1 MKKARRW
8 LLITA
13 SLLMLVTDIAA
24 VAPFKKV
31 SIATTTASTT
41 TKTTTATNEAPS
53 SEATSD
59 TSASGPTKNSKL
71 TGIPQIDY
79 IWDPNLPRELRGY
92 NLSSYPFF
100 STVPPEDDI
109 HFKCDGL
116 HDGFYASI
124 EHKCQVYH
132 HCVYGIRH
140 DFLCANFTAFDQR
153 TFICHF
159 VSDVDCEGSKNY
171 WNRNDDLYMAT
182 TPKTTTTSST
192 EAPPPTPRRRL
203 VRPLRPLRR
212 PVNRRPVDD
221 YYYDEE
227 EEPAAVYEDDY
238 YEERLNRRRK
248 PRPRQRKPVTDYEED
263 YSDDKPR
270 RHNSRDRFRDEEEL
284 EVDYDTDRR
293 KYDRT
298 NTRNKAS
305 DRRKIGG
312 RKSTT
317 GGGRLGGDERR
328 SLSDDRAQPGRKDK
342 SRITPSADP
351 VDAADPPPRRLNG
364 RRRSNE
370 KRASAANSDDLDDFE
385 KRPANAPDQEEA
397 AEEEAPPKVK
407 TTPKPLEEFI
417 TPKASSSSVYARPR
431 APPRI
436 ARPVP
441 LNEKKKFQYPIQK
454 TGTTPSPE
462 ATHASADDYYE
473 DEVYDDVRPQR
484 VPPRRRVVDS
494 KLDEEVEAPNS
505 KRRNHND
512 TPLIKKPSRTTI
524 RRPTTEKKHVSTTD
538 EEYYESGVGASDE
551 PVDSHTSN
559 RKRPFSTRNR
569 SSFGPAIGRGAEDVD
584 FIDDDYEERPLR
596 PTHRLRPKAAARKGT
611 KKPRRPIEEEDV
623 YEDEPEPEPL
633 QRNRVSVNRARIGSN
648 ARLRQTTTSTTTAAP
663 IEDAASDIELEE
675 EEEEPSAP
683 ATLSKGSGHSPSGRT
698 ATVRVVKRPFLPSR
712 GGSPYLP
719 RGLQPVG
726 VALKPLSSHTTDTSP
741 IDMGSTISGVRLLE
755 HGAPILRDSG
765 SASGT
770 TLINSHLH
778 DSNGYERERE
788 REREHERDRELHV
801 TQTHRTTLPPRSA
814 LPASQVRP
822 EPQPKITLDELY
834 ETDYDVTLNDALNPT
849 LKPLS
854 PQHSN
859 HATIHNGAFEHA
871 FASETGVGTFVNNNK
886 SPTLY
891 HNNNNN
897 NQYQQQQQQQQYQQ
911 HKHQQLNGYQTKSQ
925 ITPSLSQPQTHFE
938 PQQNSKSLQTQ
949 IHHQTEHLH
958 VQQQQQQQQTRQQ
971 LPQQQQS
978 AYNDYNS
985 DDSYFS
991 STDIRRRAVVA
1002 APQPYSSR
1010 TDYRGVGMRIAQ
1022 HFYDDLE
1029 Y

>member
-13 SLLMLVTDIAA
+13 SLLMLVTNTAA

-31 SIATTTASTT
+31 SIATTSATTTTSTT
-41 TKTTTATNEAPS
+41 TEAPS
-53 SEATSD
+53 SEAPSEN
-59 TSASGPTKNSKL
+59 SSGTTKNSKL

-182 TPKTTTTSST
+182 TTTTTTTTTT
-192 EAPPPTPRRRL
+192 EPPPTPRRRI

-212 PVNRRPVDD
+212 PMNRRPIDD
-221 YYYDEE
+221 YYYEDEE
-227 EEPAAVYEDDY
+227 EPLAVYEDDY

-248 PRPRQRKPVTDYEED
+248 PRPRQRQPVVEYEED
-263 YSDDKPR
+263 YSEDKPR
-270 RHNSRDRFRDEEEL
+270 RQNSRDRFRDEEEL
-284 EVDYDTDRR
+284 EDDD
-293 KYDRT
+293 D
-298 NTRNKAS
+298 S
-305 DRRKIGG
+305 DRRKHDRHNARNKPADRRKSGG
-312 RKSTT
+312 RKTSA
-317 GGGRLGGDERR
+317 GRLGGDERR
-328 SLSDDRAQPGRKDK
+328 SFNDDRMLPNRKDK
-342 SRITPSADP
+342 ARISPSTDSVDP
-351 VDAADPPPRRLNG
+351 VDPPPRRLTG
-364 RRRSNE
+364 RRRINE
-370 KRASAANSDDLDDFE
+370 KRIPSSGIDDLDDYE
-385 KRPANAPDQEEA
+385 KPQAHAPDQEEA

-417 TPKASSSSVYARPR
+417 TPKAGSGSVYARPR

-441 LNEKKKFQYPIQK
+441 LNEKKKFQYPVQK

-462 ATHASADDYYE
+462 ATHVTEEDYYE
-473 DEVYDDVRPQR
+473 DESYDDVRAQR
-484 VPPRRRVVDS
+484 VHPRRRVTES
-494 KLDEEVEAPNS
+494 KFDEDDVPS
-505 KRRNHND
+505 SRRRNQND
-512 TPLIKKPSRTTI
+512 TPLIKKNISRTTI
-524 RRPTTEKKHVSTTD
+524 RRPTTEKKHLTIA
-538 EEYYESGVGASDE
+538 EEDDYDSIGGASNE
-551 PVDSHTSN
+551 PVDSHTSS
-559 RKRPFSTRNR
+559 RRRPFTTRNR
-569 SSFGPAIGRGAEDVD
+569 SSFGPPVGRGADDVD
-584 FIDDDYEERPLR
+584 FVDDDYEERPLR
-596 PTHRLRPKAAARKGT
+596 PVHRLRPKSAARKGS
-611 KKPRRPIEEEDV
+611 KKPRRPIEEEDF
-623 YEDEPEPEPL
+623 YEQEPER
-633 QRNRVSVNRARIGSN
+633 QTRNRANSNRSKTGGS
-648 ARLRQTTTSTTTAAP
+648 ARLRQSSTTTTSTTLAP
-663 IEDAASDIELEE
+663 IEDAAPESELEE
-675 EEEEPSAP
+675 EDEPPVPASLSRGSAN
-683 ATLSKGSGHSPSGRT
+683 SPSGRT

-726 VALKPLSSHTTDTSP
+726 VALKPLSTHTTDSTP

-765 SASGT
+765 SGSAIASVH
-770 TLINSHLH
+770 SHLH
-778 DSNGYERERE
+778 GSNGDERESKSE
-788 REREHERDRELHV
+788 VKLA
-801 TQTHRTTLPPRSA
+801 QIHRTTLPPRSA
-814 LPASQVRP
+814 LPESQPRP

-834 ETDYDVTLNDALNPT
+834 ENDYDVTLNDALNPT
-849 LKPLS
+849 LKPLA
-854 PQHSN
+854 PHYNN
-859 HATIHNGAFEHA
+859 HPNHNSAFQNA
-871 FASETGVGTFVNNNK
+871 YASEPGVSTFVNNNK

-891 HNNNNN
+891 HNNNN
-897 NQYQQQQQQQQYQQ
+897 QYQQQHHQQNSYQTKPQASLSQSQTHLEPHQASISLQSQIHQLPEHSHSQQQTRQQQQQQQQ
-911 HKHQQLNGYQTKSQ
+911 
-925 ITPSLSQPQTHFE
+925 
-938 PQQNSKSLQTQ
+938 
-949 IHHQTEHLH
+949 
-958 VQQQQQQQQTRQQ
+958 
-971 LPQQQQS
+971 QQS
-978 AYNDYNS
+978 VYNDYNS

-991 STDIRRRAVVA
+991 PTDIRRRAVVA

-1010 TDYRGVGMRIAQ
+1010 TDYRGVSMRIAQ